1 MPQSQWLPNPR
12 IVSGGAALGDL
23 LTGNVGTPGVYDDTV
38 RGRYDSERA
47 LQQAR
52 RERSLAMID
61 GVRAQNYQ
69 QIPTMGPELGITD
82 AQARLM
88 AAGGGNFQQM
98 TSGLG
103 NLQGQGFRRAAVE
116 SAALGDV
123 QGANAQLFGVA
134 NGPVQVTG
142 ISDGV
147 AYNRLAAPGEADLT
161 VTPLGEATIRQRDA
175 SANASHARAAS
186 TRARL
191 GIAQEQFGLQKSGQW
206 NPSGNVAPS
215 AGGNRTQPNEAALK
229 RAFETTTDEWGGAEF
244 DQDRYLDFM
253 RWWEQSPIADGNQ
266 ALAQYQIAASGRGLE
281 PVFADP
287 SMPGQPRP
295 PSLGAPRPGEVM
307 QGYRFKGGDPGDRD
321 NWERI

>member
-1 MPQSQWLPNPR
+1 MNGWR
-12 IVSGGAALGDL
+12 ALGEMM
-23 LTGNVGTPGVYDDTV
+23 GGRIGTPGVYEDALRGQYDT
-38 RGRYDSERA
+38 ERA

-69 QIPTMGPELGITD
+69 HIPTMGAELGISD
-82 AQARLM
+82 AEARLL
-88 AAGGGNFQQM
+88 AAGGGNAQQLM
-98 TSGLG
+98 GG
-103 NLQGQGFRRAAVE
+103 VGAARQQGFRQAAAE
-116 SAALGDV
+116 AAALGDV

-134 NGPVQVTG
+134 NAPVQVTG

-175 SANASHARAAS
+175 SANASHARAHA
-186 TRARL
+186 TRQRL
-191 GIAQEQFGLQKSGQW
+191 GIAQQQFDLQRSGQW
-206 NPSGNVAPS
+206 NPSGSVAPS
-215 AGGNRTQPNEAALK
+215 GGAGGGKRTQPNEAALR
-229 RAFETTTDEWGGAEF
+229 RAFETPVGEFGGVEF
-244 DQDRYLDFM
+244 DQERYLDFM
-253 RWWEQSPIADGNQ
+253 RWWEQNPIEDGNR
-266 ALAQYQIAASGRGLE
+266 ALAQYQMAASGRGLD
-281 PVFADP
+281 PVFVDP

-295 PSLGAPRPGEVM
+295 PSRGAPRPGEVM